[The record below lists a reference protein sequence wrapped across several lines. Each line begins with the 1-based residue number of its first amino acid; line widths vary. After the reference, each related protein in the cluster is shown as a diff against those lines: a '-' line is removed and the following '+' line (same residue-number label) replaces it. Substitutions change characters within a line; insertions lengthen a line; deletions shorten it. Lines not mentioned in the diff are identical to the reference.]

1 MSNKPIEY
9 TNAILAVDTAWKRYD
24 EAIERGESYE
34 VINEYGKTAQYLE
47 KHKSNIYAMWQDL
60 GGTGDIKTL
69 VNVNPTAVEQAT
81 EAEPEKEA
89 NGLEGLESLFTEHNE
104 KIKGLP
110 IYKNNPATCE
120 HKKETGMSRGMQCRG
135 CGRIR
140 EPKDWFE
147 KQLVARYNPRGRG
160 YVHYR

>member
-9 TNAILAVDTAWKRYD
+9 TNAILAVDTAWKKYD

-69 VNVNPTAVEQAT
+69 VNADLTAVEEAT
-81 EAEPEKEA
+81 EVEAEYQRWDYTPIPRDMPIIDFDTIKE
-89 NGLEGLESLFTEHNE
+89 
-104 KIKGLP
+104 IP
-110 IYKNNPATCE
+110 Y
-120 HKKETGMSRGMQCRG
+120 
-135 CGRIR
+135 
-140 EPKDWFE
+140 
-147 KQLVARYNPRGRG
+147 
-160 YVHYR
+160 